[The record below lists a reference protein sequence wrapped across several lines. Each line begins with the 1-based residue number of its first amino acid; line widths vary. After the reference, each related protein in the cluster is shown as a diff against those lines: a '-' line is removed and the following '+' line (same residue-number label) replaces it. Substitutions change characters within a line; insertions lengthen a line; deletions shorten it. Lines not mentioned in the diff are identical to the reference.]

1 MITKKQLITGTL
13 NFIPKYKRLPY
24 YFDDDIEVKKRD
36 KNNKLIL
43 SPFRT
48 NKYIKKYFGTQNKYT
63 KYLLDNKKI
72 TYDIISEI
80 IKIEE
85 NRLKKL
91 LNRKIKNPTAKDRR
105 QIEIFFN
112 KDYFPK
118 LDKYNDMCSK
128 CKEKCKQPYWAD
140 ILDYRKYKKN

>member
-1 MITKKQLITGTL
+1 MITKKQLIAGTL

-43 SPFRT
+43 SPFRA

-63 KYLLDNKKI
+63 KHLLDNEII
-72 TYDIISEI
+72 TYDTIS
-80 IKIEE
+80 KITKIRK
-85 NRLKKL
+85 NRLTKL
-91 LNRKIKNPTAKDRR
+91 LRKSIKKPTSNERR

-112 KDYFPK
+112 KDYF
-118 LDKYNDMCSK
+118 LGLGEYNDKCFK
-128 CKEKCKQPYWAD
+128 CKEKCKQPYWVS
-140 ILDYRKYKKN
+140 ISGCKKYKKN